1 MPAETTLPTAATRL
15 ARPIV
20 LAAAIG
26 AIGALTA
33 CGGGG
38 GSPGVTGAGV
48 GVGFT
53 GGSNATTPVAGS
65 TAFGFSLTGSQEIP
79 ANTSLA
85 TGAGTM
91 TIDLVT
97 GNFTASVTTAGIA
110 GTSAN
115 IQAAPAGSTGP
126 VVFPMVQTTPGGN
139 TWITSGRLTS
149 AQVATLNAGG
159 YYVNVGST
167 AFPGGEIRAQI
178 VPPQAI
184 VLQPSGNTG
193 SGSGVGVGLGLGF

>member
-1 MPAETTLPTAATRL
+1 MMRTASACLVRHV
-15 ARPIV
+15 V

-26 AIGALTA
+26 ALVS

-38 GSPGVTGAGV
+38 GSPGVTGGGIGIGV
-48 GVGFT
+48 T
-53 GGSNATTPVAGS
+53 GGSSGNSSVAGT
-65 TAFGFSLTGSQEIP
+65 TAFGFSLTGAQEIP
-79 ANTSLA
+79 ANTSVA

-91 TIDLVT
+91 NIDLVT

-110 GTSAN
+110 ATSAN

-149 AQVATLNAGG
+149 AQVANLNAGG
-159 YYVNVGST
+159 YYVNVASL
-167 AFPGGEIRAQI
+167 AFPNGEIRAQI

-184 VLQPSGNTG
+184 VLQPATTG
-193 SGSGVGVGLGLGF
+193 GSGVGVGIGLGF